1 MKFMKLGFF
10 FSSYSYYRFNITTI
24 RVFHSIFQEFKQ
36 NLFQYYLNY
45 TSNNEEMTMVLENY
59 KQLIRIQDEQL
70 QTFDLLK
77 KGGNAGIEMIEDVK
91 KKDELIEEMKKKEVT
106 LEQEVFDWKERFS
119 KKEIACREKEQ
130 ECEQFEYSLQTLQVT
145 ANEEKKQ
152 YEEEIEGLKKELEI
166 KANEYQQY
174 TQDREQE
181 SSSMMI
187 ALNKKQDQITF
198 LNETMKEYENTI
210 DELRKDLQAGR
221 ESVYDEIMNRS

>member
-1 MKFMKLGFF
+1 
-10 FSSYSYYRFNITTI
+10 
-24 RVFHSIFQEFKQ
+24 
-36 NLFQYYLNY
+36 
-45 TSNNEEMTMVLENY
+45 MTMVLENY

-77 KGGNAGIEMIEDVK
+77 KGGSAGIEMIEDVK
-91 KKDELIEEMKKKEVT
+91 KKDELIEEMKKKEVS

-119 KKEIACREKEQ
+119 KKETACREKEQ

-152 YEEEIEGLKKELEI
+152 FEEEIEGLKKELEV
-166 KANEYQQY
+166 KENEYQQY
-174 TQDREQE
+174 SQEKEQE
-181 SSSMMI
+181 AASMMI

-198 LNETMKEYENTI
+198 LNETMKEYETTI

-221 ESVYDEIMNRS
+221 EFI

>member
-1 MKFMKLGFF
+1 
-10 FSSYSYYRFNITTI
+10 
-24 RVFHSIFQEFKQ
+24 
-36 NLFQYYLNY
+36 
-45 TSNNEEMTMVLENY
+45 MTMVLENY